1 MGVRLG
7 EYLKELR
14 KDRGLGISQAA
25 RKAGCTRSYLYLVE
39 RGKRDVSLRT
49 LYCLVNTLGGDM
61 RQALMLLALDAGVP
75 PEALGMRGNKDGI
88 ARKRHLGTCK

>member
-14 KDRGLGISQAA
+14 KDRGLGISQVA

-49 LYCLVNTLGGDM
+49 LYCLVNAIGGDFNY
-61 RQALMLLALDAGVP
+61 ALQLLALDAGVP
-75 PEALGMRGNKDGI
+75 PEALGLEK
-88 ARKRHLGTCK
+88 RKA